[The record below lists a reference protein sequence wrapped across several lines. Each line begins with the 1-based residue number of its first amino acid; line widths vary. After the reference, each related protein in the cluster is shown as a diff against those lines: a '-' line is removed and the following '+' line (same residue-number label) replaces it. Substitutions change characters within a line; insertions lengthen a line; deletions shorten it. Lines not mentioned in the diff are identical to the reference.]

1 MYCFIITIK
10 SPSPP
15 MKAQNFVITG
25 GTSGLGKAMSHELCR
40 RNHNILIVGRN
51 KQALI
56 DTRKDIHYETIGQ
69 CFVQQCDVIQK
80 DDLIKLADYAQDL
93 FKGKIDHWI
102 NNAGVCEGPE
112 DFTDINL
119 DTIESV
125 INTNLLA
132 VMMGTKIATNIRVK
146 NIYAV
151 SGHGSN
157 FTRTPQ
163 FSIYGSSKA
172 AVSQFYSTIIEETN
186 SLGSQGSQGKSS
198 YHIIAPGIMKTPLTD
213 RLLNNGNLSTLT
225 KFIMDQVAME
235 PEDVASK
242 IVPKILTISGNGNVI
257 RPIF

>member
-10 SPSPP
+10 SPL
-15 MKAQNFVITG
+15 MKAQNIVITG

-40 RNHNILIVGRN
+40 RNHNVLIAGRN
-51 KQALI
+51 KQTLV
-56 DTRKDIHYETIGQ
+56 DTRQDIHYDTIGK
-69 CFVQQCDVIQK
+69 CFVQQCDVTQK

-93 FKGKIDHWI
+93 FTGKIDHWI

-112 DFTDINL
+112 DFTNINL

-146 NIYAV
+146 NIYAI

-157 FTRTPQ
+157 FTRTPE
-163 FSIYGSSKA
+163 FSVYGSSKA
-172 AVSQFYSTIIEETN
+172 AISHFYSTIIEETN
-186 SLGSQGSQGKSS
+186 CQASQGKSS
-198 YHIIAPGIMKTPLTD
+198 YHIIAPGIMKTPLSD
-213 RLLNNGNLSTLT
+213 KLLNNGKLNTLT

-242 IVPKILTISGNGNVI
+242 VVPKILTISGNGNVI
-257 RPIF
+257 RPLF